1 MKRKILNILLALFL
15 CFICIF
21 ILTGCGEE
29 KTNNEVTTVNDTENS
44 GGVSLNPELEGVCA
58 FASKKDKDGNNSI
71 IALKQDGTEVKILD
85 EPKTENGL
93 SSYGAMDYSYGKLY
107 LQSGTEFFAIDLNKG
122 DGNYSLESVY
132 KLNSD
137 IDWVW
142 NIMYVYDGII
152 YFNQGEEALSSYDM
166 RTKNLRNIDASLG
179 DNGYFKIDKEN
190 ADIYSCT
197 NKIFRDIGGV
207 IEKYDIKTKETT
219 EIIREEF
226 KSLDE
231 EGSVRLYL
239 GPLTDNGFIVLK
251 NGFGEENGGQD
262 FTKVYEYNIQTKE
275 YKLLDQNVSYDYSVS
290 TCVFDNNKLYYITTK
305 GTYPMM
311 ADNLKVYNFENGEI
325 KTIGEDYERID
336 RIYNLPNNKLQ
347 VQISGGQDISTDYSK
362 TYIVDKDSLELT
374 EVDYSFNYY
383 DEIEEGSDNY
393 TEETTAGE
401 NETNNNVISKEDLVG
416 TWHLK
421 DTNSVEYSVG
431 MLYGTGISYSS
442 NDIVFNEDGTYTFGI
457 ALSFSEKGNYEIQGD
472 TIKLTNIEQIGNPSD
487 RGPEEELKIRKEDG
501 KYKIIFE
508 EHPVDY
514 SSGKAGEE
522 LTVEVRFEKE

>member
-1 MKRKILNILLALFL
+1 MKRKVLNILLALFL
-15 CFICIF
+15 CAICIF
-21 ILTGCGEE
+21 SLTGCGEE
-29 KTNNEVTTVNDTENS
+29 KTNSEEQTANAENS
-44 GGVSLNPELEGVCA
+44 NNELLLNPELEGTYS
-58 FASKKDKDGNNSI
+58 FASKKDSNGNNSI
-71 IALKQDGTEVKILD
+71 VALKQDGTEVKILD

-93 SSYGAMDYSYGKLY
+93 SIYDAMDYSHGKLY
-107 LQSGTEFFAIDLNKG
+107 LQSGTEFLSIDLNKG
-122 DGNYSLESVY
+122 NGNYTVESVY

-137 IDWVW
+137 TTWVGS
-142 NIMYVYDGII
+142 IMYVYDDVI
-152 YFNQGEEALSSYDM
+152 YFNQGEDAFSCYDI
-166 RTKNLRNIDASLG
+166 RTKELKNIDASLG
-179 DNGYFKIDKEN
+179 DNGYFRIDKKN
-190 ADIYSCT
+190 AVIYSCT
-197 NKIFRDIGGV
+197 NKLFRDIGGI

-219 EIIREEF
+219 ELIREEF

-231 EGSVRLYL
+231 EGAVRLYL
-239 GPLTDNGFIVLK
+239 GPINDNGFIVFI

-275 YKLLDQNVSYDYSVS
+275 YKLLDKNVSYDYFLANS
-290 TCVFDNNKLYYITTK
+290 VFDNNKLYYIKTK
-305 GTYPMM
+305 GEYPLML
-311 ADNLKVYNFENGEI
+311 DNLTVCNLENGEI

-347 VQISGGQDISTDYSK
+347 VEISGGQDISTDYSK
-362 TYIVDKDSLELT
+362 TYIVNKDTLEMT

-383 DEIEEGSDNY
+383 TIIEDGSNTY
-393 TEETTAGE
+393 TENAVEE
-401 NETNNNVISKEDLVG
+401 SKEDNNIISKEDLVG
-416 TWHLK
+416 TWHIK

-457 ALSFSEKGNYEIQGD
+457 ALSFSEKGNYEIDGD
-472 TIKLTNIEQIGNPSD
+472 TIRLTNIEQIGNPSD

-501 KYKIIFE
+501 KYKIIFI

-514 SSGKAGEE
+514 SNGKEEE